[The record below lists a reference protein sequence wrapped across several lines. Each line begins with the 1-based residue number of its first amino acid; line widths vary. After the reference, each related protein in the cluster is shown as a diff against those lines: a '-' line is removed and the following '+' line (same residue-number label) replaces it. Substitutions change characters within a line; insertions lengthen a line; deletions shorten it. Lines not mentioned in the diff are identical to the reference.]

1 MGTGVIEMV
10 EPYRIKVVESIPR
23 ITRAARLKA
32 LSTAGFNTFFET
44 KRANIAGLGAGDPAA
59 GVEQCHHRRSRS
71 PGGPPHHRGGR

>member
-32 LSTAGFNTFFET
+32 LSTAGFNTFARFE
-44 KRANIAGLGAGDPAA
+44 RAAEAT
-59 GVEQCHHRRSRS
+59 R
-71 PGGPPHHRGGR
+71 